1 VSRAVPDGEVV
12 LVVVVDNKD
21 EAEKVARKGNV
32 DELIRVDDLFD
43 YVVTYDL
50 RYSAIVAMPWAVWQ
64 DWLRDHG
71 IEPPALDVAGDD
83 DVVDHR
89 ALQAWWTRGMGGR
102 TWDATAGRYVASA
115 GGWSDEQKRAAAEHI
130 NIDFYRVDEVPFHE

>member
-1 VSRAVPDGEVV
+1 MP
-12 LVVVVDNKD
+12 
-21 EAEKVARKGNV
+21 V
-32 DELIRVDDLFD
+32 DEKALGLPAAKSDVNDG
-43 YVVTYDL
+43 VL
-50 RYSAIVAMPWAVWQ
+50 RRRFPAEVE
-64 DWLRDHG
+64 R
-71 IEPPALDVAGDD
+71 PPVAGDD